1 MYRAAYEAHADLV
14 RRAFVVAARKLDEH
28 GEPVHR
34 ALISAVRYHGPD
46 AAHITLI
53 LRRESGAEVR
63 YGLLVYAAAI
73 DSVTEEEI
81 TLWEAAL
88 AERRFEE
95 DVRAY
100 ARVISTGDEFDY
112 LRTLV

>member
-1 MYRAAYEAHADLV
+1 MFVAAYEAHAELV
-14 RRAFVVAARKLDEH
+14 RRAFVVAARRLDAH

-34 ALISAVRYHGPD
+34 ALISALRYYSLD
-46 AAHITLI
+46 SAHITLV

-63 YGLLVYAAAI
+63 YAILVYRSEI
-73 DSVTEEEI
+73 DAVTEEEI
-81 TLWEAAL
+81 VHWQAAL
-88 AERRFEE
+88 AERRYEE

-100 ARVISTGDEFDY
+100 ARVIGTGDDCDY

>member
-14 RRAFVVAARKLDEH
+14 RRAFVVAARRLDAH

-34 ALISAVRYHGPD
+34 ALISAVRYYSPD
-46 AAHITLI
+46 AAHITLV

-63 YGLLVYAAAI
+63 YAVLVYGSEL
-73 DSVTEEEI
+73 DSVTPDEVAH
-81 TLWEAAL
+81 WEASL
-88 AERRFEE
+88 AERRYEE

-100 ARVISTGDEFDY
+100 ARLIATGDDCDY
-112 LRTLV
+112 LRNLG